1 MLGSYIRSIKLLLIS
16 DFKFKTM
23 ISKDDTSLTLL
34 VRREKTTYFISSSPY
49 ESIDTL
55 KRKILIF
62 HKGVEVGDIRLFH
75 ANKVQ
80 MIEG

>member
-1 MLGSYIRSIKLLLIS
+1 MQG
-16 DFKFKTM
+16 
-23 ISKDDTSLTLL
+23 KDDTPLTLL

-62 HKGVEVGDIRLFH
+62 HKGL
-75 ANKVQ
+75 
-80 MIEG
+80 